1 VPVSIASVLALPP
14 ETAAAERNTDTV
26 ARESEREQ
34 FAREL
39 ERVQNA
45 VGAARPREAALVP
58 ATRTRLSGAEAASAL
73 GTAWEQT
80 TGRAASPRTLSILTG
95 QWAHETGRG
104 ASMLNYNF
112 GGIKGSGPSGMS
124 TVYRTREGSGAGEVR
139 ITDRFRAY
147 GSAAEGATD
156 YVSLLVR
163 RYPEAVQAAE
173 QGDPGRFVQA
183 LKARGYFSG
192 DEASYIKSVS
202 ALASQALGAGFDAVG
217 NGGDLSPAKAA
228 DINLTNAPML
238 ASTFEQPYANEP
250 VARGAHW
257 GASSFADEVSRAHL
271 LMSAL
276 RIGQNGERRG

>member
-14 ETAAAERNTDTV
+14 ETSAVERSTDTV
-26 ARESEREQ
+26 AREGERAQ

-45 VGAARPREAALVP
+45 LGAARPRAATALVP

-80 TGRAASPRTLSILTG
+80 TGRAPSPRTLSILTG

-124 TVYRTREGSGAGEVR
+124 AVYKTREGSGADEVR
-139 ITDRFRAY
+139 VMDRFRAY

-156 YVSLLVR
+156 YMSLLVR

-183 LKARGYFSG
+183 LKARGYFTG

-202 ALASQALGAGFDAVG
+202 TLANQALGAGFDALGQAGEGSDIRV
-217 NGGDLSPAKAA
+217 AK
-228 DINLTNAPML
+228 TEEL
-238 ASTFEQPYANEP
+238 ASAFADPGTGET
-250 VARGAHW
+250 VAGRAHW